1 MKTAF
6 LEAGKVRNTHA
17 LRGEVTF
24 ECWLGGENPLAGI
37 RRLFSSPKGEVAW
50 ELGGYRRHGEIFLLS
65 FRGIDSIEKAS
76 FLKGKILYV
85 AREDVDPEGD
95 KVFFADLLGLSLVEA
110 ENGQVY
116 GKIVDVMD
124 RGGGDLFL
132 IALPDGRKEYFP
144 VVKEW
149 IVKMD
154 PETGV
159 FVHAPEGIFD

>member
-1 MKTAF
+1 MKQAF

-17 LRGEVTF
+17 LKGEVTF

-37 RRLFSSPKGEVAW
+37 RRLFSSSKTQEGW
-50 ELGGYRRHGEIFLLS
+50 EIQSYRRHGDIFLLS
-65 FRGIDSIEKAS
+65 FQGIDSIEKAAL
-76 FLKGKILYV
+76 LKGKVLYV
-85 AREDVDPEGD
+85 AREDVDPKGD
-95 KVFFADLLGLSLVEA
+95 KVFFADLLGLPLVEE
-110 ENGQVY
+110 ENGRVY

-124 RGGGDLFL
+124 RGGGDLFVVS
-132 IALPDGRKEYFP
+132 LPDGRKEYFP